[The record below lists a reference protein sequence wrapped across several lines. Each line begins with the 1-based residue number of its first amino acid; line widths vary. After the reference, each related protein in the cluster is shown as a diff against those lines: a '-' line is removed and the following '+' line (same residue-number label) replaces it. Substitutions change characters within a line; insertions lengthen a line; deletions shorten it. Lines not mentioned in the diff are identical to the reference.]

1 MTSGRD
7 REHTLKKLF
16 GLPVDD
22 VIPLT
27 IQDYKDALSEV
38 LEIAKSINARSVFT
52 YGNISVPGISDL
64 DILIVS
70 ENPFPVSRLSRK
82 TRWIMSHTPI
92 VVKPGDIEQTSRL
105 LDTRNLKLVWGRAV
119 EFPEPTIED
128 LRTLAVRHMVW
139 KTMSLHKKLTTRDLR
154 ARNLLL
160 HLHALRYSFRE
171 IGEGEPEFFR
181 RVSYLREKW
190 FDLTEED
197 KLTKLLLLTYE
208 SLHIIQQF
216 FSFFER
222 ESADNR
228 ETGNWLWVEGDVF
241 IPIPSKPFK
250 VKGRLAETLYYLNI
264 YTARIP
270 GGALKYVNPYPV
282 AGWRGILTGIR
293 RIFKQLGEV
302 SRE

>member
-1 MTSGRD
+1 MTSGKD

-27 IQDYKDALSEV
+27 IQDYRDALSEV
-38 LEIAKSINARSVFT
+38 IKIAKSINAQSVFT

-64 DILIVS
+64 DVLIVS

-92 VVKPGDIEQTSRL
+92 IVKPEDIERTPQL
-105 LDTRNLKLVWGRAV
+105 IDTRNLEFVWGKPV
-119 EFPEPTIED
+119 QFPEPTTD
-128 LRTLAVRHMVW
+128 NLMGLTVRHMVW
-139 KTMSLHKKLTTRDLR
+139 KTMSLHKKLITRDLR

-171 IGEGEPEFFR
+171 IEKDESEFFR

-190 FDLTEED
+190 FDLNEKD
-197 KLTKLLLLTYE
+197 KLTELLLLTYK

-222 ESADNR
+222 ESAGNR
-228 ETGNWLWVEGDVF
+228 ETGNWLWVEGDAF
-241 IPIPSKPFK
+241 IPVPSKPFK
-250 VKGRLAETLYYLNI
+250 VKGRLAEILYYLNI

-293 RIFKQLGEV
+293 KTLKQPGKV